1 MEWFKKKDR
10 VCEWG
15 EFGHAWVELAH
26 KEYFE
31 IKLKRMP
38 NIIVCDGYQI
48 SYRFTDKGSENV
60 YLLFIDGLF
69 FATFYKSQI
78 ERMEKITKYDCCK
91 CLKGSNQYERRVRII

>member
-1 MEWFKKKDR
+1 MKWLDF
-10 VCEWG
+10 VN
-15 EFGHAWVELAH
+15 

-48 SYRFTDKGSENV
+48 SYHFTDKGSENM

-69 FATFYKSQI
+69 FAAFYKSQI
-78 ERMEKITKYDCCK
+78 ERMEKITKYGCECCK
-91 CLKGSNQYERRVRII
+91 CLKCSNQHERRVRII